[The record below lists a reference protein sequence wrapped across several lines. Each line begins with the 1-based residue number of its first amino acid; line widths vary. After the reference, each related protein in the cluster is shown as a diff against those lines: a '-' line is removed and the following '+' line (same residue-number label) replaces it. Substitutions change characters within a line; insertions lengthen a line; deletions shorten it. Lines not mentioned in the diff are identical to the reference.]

1 MIKDK
6 ILFSKSLNLS
16 VSTVYLIRE
25 PNALQAVLLL
35 ELLVFL
41 DEGVD
46 PVYHALDQL
55 NLGVTQAVLVG
66 DVIGNTCNET
76 SFKGGVSKIIMR

>member
-1 MIKDK
+1 M
-6 ILFSKSLNLS
+6 
-16 VSTVYLIRE
+16 
-25 PNALQAVLLL
+25 LLL
-35 ELLVFL
+35 ELLILL

-66 DVIGNTCNET
+66 DVVGNTCNET
-76 SFKGGVSKIIMR
+76 KLWRVSSIRIEDDI